1 MSNLAV
7 LAVEKIE
14 FKTNSEKRK
23 LKDFVI
29 SVLEYV
35 KEEEENGTKIKGKDI
50 KNIKNILEYF
60 GLEEKFYEFEEK
72 F

>member
-50 KNIKNILEYF
+50 KNIKNIL
-60 GLEEKFYEFEEK
+60 
-72 F
+72 